1 MRYPRPTPVLVLA
14 TLATAA
20 TGAGDLAVA
29 VFACAVVAASIEF
42 LDAVTDGRGE

>member
-1 MRYPRPTPVLVLA
+1 VRRPQPTPVLVLA

-29 VFACAVVAASIEF
+29 VFACAVVAAGIEF